1 MNRNLRLMIVTLF
14 VIIMGSSIAF
24 AEGKTITKE
33 DIAAGI
39 SFCKQYPVTLEI
51 DGKIIT
57 SDVPPL
63 ILQGRTMI
71 PARAVFESMGATV
84 LWDNDARLVEVI
96 LGTSNVK
103 LSIDNNIAFVNG
115 AQKTMEIPA
124 MIIEDRTLI
133 PVRFVAESL
142 ACSVEW
148 DDPSRTV
155 KIKPSPSIYSTTITA
170 ITMEE
175 LSDKYRIVVEGAGIM
190 DRYKTFAYVNPER
203 FGIDIKNTRLEIDK
217 GSISTRNEIYS
228 SIRYSQFE
236 EDTVRIVVDLK
247 EKVAGKISLSE
258 DKHILYIDFDK
269 NQVQSYENLGDVTAD
284 GLPVLDWR
292 ATGKLIVIDP
302 GHGGRDPGAQS
313 IRDGVELLNEK
324 DINLDVATR
333 LNGML
338 KAAGA
343 NTYMLREDDTYISL
357 YGRPELANAA
367 SGDLYI
373 GVHNNSS
380 DVNKSA
386 KGTEVYYNSKANE
399 SDYGIYSKE
408 LATIA
413 QAELVKILGTN
424 DRGAK
429 SQPAYAVLNKTMMPA
444 IIIEGAFISNIDDL
458 KYMLTDEFRQ
468 RYAYAVAKAIIQVLN
483 KSVQE

>member
-1 MNRNLRLMIVTLF
+1 
-14 VIIMGSSIAF
+14 
-24 AEGKTITKE
+24 
-33 DIAAGI
+33 
-39 SFCKQYPVTLEI
+39 
-51 DGKIIT
+51 
-57 SDVPPL
+57 
-63 ILQGRTMI
+63 
-71 PARAVFESMGATV
+71 
-84 LWDNDARLVEVI
+84 
-96 LGTSNVK
+96 
-103 LSIDNNIAFVNG
+103 
-115 AQKTMEIPA
+115 
-124 MIIEDRTLI
+124 
-133 PVRFVAESL
+133 
-142 ACSVEW
+142 
-148 DDPSRTV
+148 
-155 KIKPSPSIYSTTITA
+155 
-170 ITMEE
+170 
-175 LSDKYRIVVEGAGIM
+175 
-190 DRYKTFAYVNPER
+190 
-203 FGIDIKNTRLEIDK
+203 
-217 GSISTRNEIYS
+217 
-228 SIRYSQFE
+228 
-236 EDTVRIVVDLK
+236 
-247 EKVAGKISLSE
+247 
-258 DKHILYIDFDK
+258 
-269 NQVQSYENLGDVTAD
+269 
-284 GLPVLDWR
+284 
-292 ATGKLIVIDP
+292 
-302 GHGGRDPGAQS
+302 
-313 IRDGVELLNEK
+313 
-324 DINLDVATR
+324 
-333 LNGML
+333 ML